1 MRKFLF
7 ISAFLLLLPLLA
19 GAQEASMPRLS
30 DSAYASLITCGPGDE
45 FYTTFGHTA
54 IRIND
59 SVNNID
65 VVYNYGTFDF
75 DTPHFYW
82 KFARGRLNYCLSRS
96 SFDNFMFEYS
106 MEGRAVWEQRL
117 RLTSQELN
125 NLFIALE
132 TNYMPQ
138 YRYYLYDF
146 FRDNCAT
153 RVRDMVFHSLCHR
166 SVSPETTTDTN
177 LSYRNILYRSTAH
190 CLLWWRLGI
199 DMALGLRCDKRCS
212 NYEYMFSPIEMMHQ
226 FDTLTVS
233 DTRQPL
239 ADPATTLLTETRS
252 PLPRSV
258 SPVLLFYV
266 LLLAVLCLTIFE
278 WRHSWNLRWF
288 DRCLF
293 TIDFILSLVAIFLW
307 FFTVHYCTKIN
318 LNILW
323 LSPLFIYFAIRLRRS
338 NRWVVVVQ
346 LVMLFAA
353 MVMTLGA
360 LPQQLNASVLPLALI
375 LAVRLISNLR
385 PDSSSTPRK

>member
-1 MRKFLF
+1 MRKSLF
-7 ISAFLLLLPLLA
+7 ISAFLLLFPLLA

-45 FYTTFGHTA
+45 FYTTFGHSA

-153 RVRDMVFHSLCHR
+153 VPFPLPPLCQSRNHHR
-166 SVSPETTTDTN
+166 
-177 LSYRNILYRSTAH
+177 H
-190 CLLWWRLGI
+190 
-199 DMALGLRCDKRCS
+199 
-212 NYEYMFSPIEMMHQ
+212 
-226 FDTLTVS
+226 
-233 DTRQPL
+233 QPL
-239 ADPATTLLTETRS
+239 LPQY
-252 PLPRSV
+252 PLPLHC
-258 SPVLLFYV
+258 PLP
-266 LLLAVLCLTIFE
+266 
-278 WRHSWNLRWF
+278 
-288 DRCLF
+288 
-293 TIDFILSLVAIFLW
+293 SLVAAG
-307 FFTVHYCTKIN
+307 HRYGPRP
-318 LNILW
+318 
-323 LSPLFIYFAIRLRRS
+323 PLRQTLF
-338 NRWVVVVQ
+338 Q
-346 LVMLFAA
+346 L
-353 MVMTLGA
+353 
-360 LPQQLNASVLPLALI
+360 
-375 LAVRLISNLR
+375 
-385 PDSSSTPRK
+385 

>member
-1 MRKFLF
+1 
-7 ISAFLLLLPLLA
+7 
-19 GAQEASMPRLS
+19 MPRLS
-30 DSAYASLITCGPGDE
+30 DSAFASLITCGPGDE
-45 FYTTFGHTA
+45 FYTTFGHSA

-117 RLTSQELN
+117 RLSSQELN

-226 FDTLTVS
+226 FDTS
-233 DTRQPL
+233 SQR
-239 ADPATTLLTETRS
+239 
-252 PLPRSV
+252 LPRSSILCTPLGRPLPHHSRMAPLLEPPLV
-258 SPVLLFYV
+258 RPLPFHHRFHPLACRHLPLVLHRT
-266 LLLAVLCLTIFE
+266 LL
-278 WRHSWNLRWF
+278 HQ
-288 DRCLF
+288 
-293 TIDFILSLVAIFLW
+293 
-307 FFTVHYCTKIN
+307 
-318 LNILW
+318 
-323 LSPLFIYFAIRLRRS
+323 
-338 NRWVVVVQ
+338 VQ
-346 LVMLFAA
+346 S
-353 MVMTLGA
+353 
-360 LPQQLNASVLPLALI
+360 QHPLALTPLHLFCHSSAPQQPLGGRRAACHAFCRHGHDVGGSPSATQCLRASLGAHPCRQAHIQPPPRQLFHSSQITPTPHI
-375 LAVRLISNLR
+375 LFTQVYRRIQ
-385 PDSSSTPRK
+385 